1 MSVILSP
8 IGNSVIPFFTNTG
21 MILDGGLLY
30 TYQAGST
37 TPLATYTDNTGTI
50 LNTNPIIIGTNGIAP
65 FQIWLTDGVSYK
77 FVLEDSAGSTLQTY
91 DNIYGIPSATSSSTN
106 IPSGGIIMWSG
117 SIGSIPSGYVICNGL
132 NSTPNL
138 QDCFIVGSGNDFA
151 VGNTGGFATAGV
163 VTSAGVNKPLYYSLA
178 YIMKT

>member
-8 IGNSVIPFFTNTG
+8 IGNSMTPFVSSVGIP
-21 MILDGGLLY
+21 LAGGLLY

-37 TPLATYTDNTGTI
+37 TALASYTDNTGTI
-50 LNTNPIIIGTNGIAP
+50 LNTNPIILGTNGVPP
-65 FQIWLTDGVSYK
+65 FEIWLTSGVSYK
-77 FVLEDSAGSTLQTY
+77 FVLTDSTGSTLATY

-106 IPSGGIIMWSG
+106 IPSGGIIAWSG

-138 QDCFIVGSGNDFA
+138 EDCFIIGSGNNYA
-151 VGNTGGFATAGV
+151 VGNTGGFASSGV
-163 VTSAGVNKPLYYSLA
+163 VTSSGTNNPLYYSLA